1 MVGFEKIEA
10 RLKRAENE
18 GVSRPSAEMIFPW
31 DPRLLKNVRRFRDHV
46 RRVMN
51 CQALGLNLKSLFI
64 SYYDK
69 ETDCKLSVDGFDLRW
84 EMLLD
89 VFNDPNHSEFVIEV
103 RLKCFD
109 LNNPLLRM
117 FEDNTDPVAP
127 AVYSAVQSKEDASPE
142 DRLHAW
148 LISQRR
154 IWNVGEYHACRT
166 CD

>member
-1 MVGFEKIEA
+1 M
-10 RLKRAENE
+10 RLERAENE
-18 GVSRPSAEMIFPW
+18 GFSRPSAEMTFPW
-31 DPRLLKNVRRFRDHV
+31 DPQLLKNVRRFRDSI

-84 EMLLD
+84 EKLLD

-109 LNNPLLRM
+109 LDNPLLKI
-117 FEDNTDPVAP
+117 FEDDIIPVDL
-127 AVYSAVQSKEDASPE
+127 AVHSVVESKEEEKIPKPPAKSSNEADENRTEQEGQAIDLE
-142 DRLHAW
+142 DRVYTWVL
-148 LISQRR
+148 S
-154 IWNVGEYHACRT
+154 
-166 CD
+166 